1 MVCDNINV
9 VFDNWWIAI
18 EALKVSV
25 SVECTYISGIRS
37 MYVIN
42 VNWKMLESF
51 TMVIKYGAKFYALKN
66 LLFLKQEIN
75 NISEQNMDD
84 VCAAYLLQKFRTYK
98 NIIFLWILW
107 SLNNYSVCFYIV
119 MIKNAGD

>member
-1 MVCDNINV
+1 MCFSV

-51 TMVIKYGAKFYALKN
+51 TMAIKYGAKFYALKN